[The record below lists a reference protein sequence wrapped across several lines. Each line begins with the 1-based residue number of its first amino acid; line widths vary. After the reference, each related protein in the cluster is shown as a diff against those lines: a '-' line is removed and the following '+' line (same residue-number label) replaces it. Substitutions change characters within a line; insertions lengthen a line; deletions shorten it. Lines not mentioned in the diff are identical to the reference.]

1 MHYLI
6 LSSILFRSCYEQY
19 NNATLQL
26 ILKFPECVTFASVTK
41 DENVRNTV
49 PAVICTSLIPVI
61 VGANLLL
68 ILGIIKTKETKF
80 TSSQILFII
89 LFLSDMTIGVVQLPV
104 QIYLNL
110 KFKMF

>member
-1 MHYLI
+1 M
-6 LSSILFRSCYEQY
+6 R
-19 NNATLQL
+19 NA
-26 ILKFPECVTFASVTK
+26 
-41 DENVRNTV
+41 V